1 MPTAPR
7 SSSIPTVMNHPEDW
21 NLGTPDNARGTEVIV
36 NPYGNDSSGS
46 YQPPQSSGSAASDLH
61 QEYANHPAKVNP
73 YPSSFSTEID
83 GKEVLLPVLR
93 PDGTTMSE
101 DDAVNQYIET
111 GKALGHFGSPEE
123 ADQFAESRAP
133 RQKVTLPAIDF
144 SL

>member
-1 MPTAPR
+1 MPAAPR
-7 SSSIPTVMNHPEDW
+7 SSSILTAM
-21 NLGTPDNARGTEVIV
+21 TP
-36 NPYGNDSSGS
+36 
-46 YQPPQSSGSAASDLH
+46 
-61 QEYANHPAKVNP
+61 PA
-73 YPSSFSTEID
+73 
-83 GKEVLLPVLR
+83 EVLLPVLR